1 MINVRV
7 YRKLKE
13 LGYEVVPGMK
23 VSWIVT
29 DSRASPQKF
38 EPWIEGRPL
47 AKDVRPDYR
56 YYATRLSA
64 TIARVTDSFGW
75 DEKSLVSGVQQ
86 ATFLNNDYESK
97 REAKK
102 SAQHKKTD
110 KKLNLDNFM

>member
-1 MINVRV
+1 VRV
-7 YRKLKE
+7 FKKLKE

-23 VSWIVT
+23 VSWVVT

-38 EPWIEGRPL
+38 EPWIEGRPFSG
-47 AKDVRPDYR
+47 KPDYR

-86 ATFLNNDYESK
+86 SSLLNDDFETK
-97 REAKK
+97 REARRIN
-102 SAQHKKTD
+102 SEPKKTD
-110 KKLNLDNFM
+110 KKLKLDDFM